1 MISDLDDSSSSSSND
16 ECETDF
22 EFQGMC
28 LRVYFEI
35 ELINNASIKK
45 NSDCKQVTTEGKVQ
59 PQLIDTLEPIKELEP
74 VTKSSPSLMSST
86 STILDDY
93 ISSFSNEGAVAVEPS
108 AVVSVQIERQRSPYS
123 IQQKGKTNRKYY

>member
-1 MISDLDDSSSSSSND
+1 
-16 ECETDF
+16 
-22 EFQGMC
+22 MC
-28 LRVYFEI
+28 QL
-35 ELINNASIKK
+35 KTK

-74 VTKSSPSLMSST
+74 VTKSSSSLMSST

-108 AVVSVQIERQRSPYS
+108 AEVSVQIERQRSPYS
-123 IQQKGKTNRKYY
+123 IQQKGKKLIT